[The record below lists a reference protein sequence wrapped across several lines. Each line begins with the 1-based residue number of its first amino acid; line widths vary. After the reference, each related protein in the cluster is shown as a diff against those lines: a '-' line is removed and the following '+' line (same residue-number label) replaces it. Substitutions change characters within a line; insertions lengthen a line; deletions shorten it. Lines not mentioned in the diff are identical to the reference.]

1 MTLTAVRPQQGGPAA
16 CLAFGEGV
24 ADKLIAFHGQGGL
37 LARTP
42 ANVLNLYGLL
52 RLGALNGL
60 YDAFVDRHLAF
71 YAVSGPA
78 PAGALP
84 QLVLGGLAGAYRLLQ
99 GHYRRG
105 PEGLEGL
112 RLCVRSLPEKMRRNA
127 AGLTGA
133 APARPGL
140 VSLDGL
146 LQDAPFLC
154 MAGEALQDDTLFDAA
169 VKLASDAAD
178 LLRDARTG
186 FYHHA
191 GRRAGGEWVAP
202 DAWCRGNGCA
212 AAVMAELL
220 LYLPAAHPARTG
232 LIERLRDLLV
242 RLAAVQTPA
251 GLWRQQLTE
260 DSSPEELSGSALIGY
275 ALAIAL
281 RRGWVSGTL
290 APAAGRA
297 WSGMRSRVAMHG
309 NWNIADVNVAAAPG
323 DSPGYYPAIPTAV
336 NDLHGFGPL
345 LLAAAAYY
353 ELARAVAWRARPAA
367 GREFA
372 APDARAV
379 RAYFEE
385 VHAAC
390 EKRYNGDGSWG
401 LGAAEYPAGWFMHK
415 NTGVPGG
422 HPLIRT
428 TGDCILG
435 YLGAVQGAGGKRLES
450 AAADQ
455 VPDERTQTYLARAR
469 AGLDWLVRQQ
479 EPDGCFRLYTRTA
492 EGQVGH
498 QGCLYVTG
506 IAGAALLKGYAHFND
521 RVYLEASERAA
532 RWEESWPVSKNV
544 NFNAFAVWHL
554 AEHYQAARADWVLTA
569 ALRRVARRILPCQQA
584 AGGWPGHNS
593 WIWYHSIIL
602 RGYAALCRVLP
613 SGHPDKEELLAAGG
627 AAVDYLARLQKNDG
641 ALFPNP
647 ETRTPAACP
656 YGIAALSLWLACQPD
671 RQAENVLRGM
681 LAWRLNPASGDPDYS
696 YNAEQQLGSPGAA
709 PVNLYAMG
717 ACLEHL

>member
-1 MTLTAVRPQQGGPAA
+1 MTLPAVPVQQGDPAE

-42 ANVLNLYGLL
+42 ANALNLYGLL
-52 RLGALNGL
+52 RLGAHNGL

-71 YAVSGPA
+71 YAFCGPV
-78 PAGALP
+78 PDGALP
-84 QLVLGGLAGAYRLLQ
+84 QLALGGLAGAYRLLQ

-112 RLCVRSLPEKMRRNA
+112 RLCVRSLMEKIRRHP
-127 AGLTGA
+127 AGLTG
-133 APARPGL
+133 PAHTGL
-140 VSLDGL
+140 VSMDGL
-146 LQDAPFLC
+146 LQLAPFLC
-154 MAGEALQDDTLFDAA
+154 MAGEAFQDDALFDAA
-169 VKLASDAAD
+169 VGQATDAAD

-191 GRRAGGEWVAP
+191 GRRAGAGWVTP

-220 LYLPAAHPARTG
+220 LYLPASHPARAG
-232 LIERLRDLLV
+232 LVERLRDLLEL
-242 RLAAVQTPA
+242 LAAVQTPA
-251 GLWRQQLTE
+251 GLWRQQLSDE
-260 DSSPEELSGSALIGY
+260 SSREELSGSALIGY
-275 ALAIAL
+275 TLAVAL
-281 RRGWVSGTL
+281 RRGWVSGAL
-290 APAAGRA
+290 GPAAWKVWHGLQ
-297 WSGMRSRVAMHG
+297 SRVDMHG
-309 NWNIADVNVAAAPG
+309 NWNILDVNAASAPG
-323 DSPGYYPAIPTAV
+323 DSQDHYAAIPSAV
-336 NDLHGFGPL
+336 NELHGFSPL

-353 ELARAVAWRARPAA
+353 ELARAAAWRARPAV

-372 APDARAV
+372 APDELAV
-379 RAYFEE
+379 QTYFDG

-401 LGAAEYPAGWFMHK
+401 RGAAEFPAGWFAHK
-415 NTGVPGG
+415 NTGTPGS

-428 TGDCILG
+428 TGDCVLG
-435 YLGAVQGAGGKRLES
+435 YLGAARHGDRKRPES
-450 AAADQ
+450 VAADKA
-455 VPDERTQTYLARAR
+455 PDARMQTYLARAR

-479 EPDGCFRLYTRTA
+479 ETDGCFRLYTRTA

-506 IAGAALLKGYAHFND
+506 IAGAALLKGYTHFHD
-521 RVYLEASERAA
+521 RAYLEASERAA
-532 RWEESWPVSKNV
+532 RWEEAWPVSKNV

-554 AEHYQAARADWVLTA
+554 AEHFRVTRAAWAVDA
-569 ALRRVARRILPCQQA
+569 ALRRVRRRILPRQQA
-584 AGGWPGHNS
+584 AGGWPGHDS

-613 SGHPDKEELLAAGG
+613 DGHPDKEELQAAGG
-627 AAVDYLARLQKNDG
+627 AAVEYLARLQTEAG
-641 ALFPNP
+641 AMFPNP
-647 ETRTPAACP
+647 ETRAPAASP
-656 YGIAALSLWLACQPD
+656 FSIAALSLWLACRPD

-681 LAWRLNPASGDPDYS
+681 LAWRLNPASGNPDYS
-696 YNAEQQLGSPGAA
+696 YNAEQKLGSPGAA
-709 PVNLYAMG
+709 PVNLYALG
-717 ACLEHL
+717 ACLENI

>member
-1 MTLTAVRPQQGGPAA
+1 MTLTAARSQQGDPAEGI
-16 CLAFGEGV
+16 AFGEGV

-37 LARTP
+37 LTRTP

-71 YAVSGPA
+71 YAACGPA
-78 PAGALP
+78 PAGASP
-84 QLVLGGLAGAYRLLQ
+84 QIVLGGLAGAYRLLQ
-99 GHYRRG
+99 GHYRHG

-112 RLCVRSLPEKMRRNA
+112 RLCVRSLPGKIRQNP

-133 APARPGL
+133 APAPPSL

-154 MAGEALQDDTLFDAA
+154 MAGEALQDDALFDTAA
-169 VKLASDAAD
+169 GLAADAAD
-178 LLRDARTG
+178 LLRDSRTG

-191 GRRAGGEWVAP
+191 GRREGGGWVTP

-220 LYLPAAHPARTG
+220 LYLPAAHPAQAG
-232 LIERLRDLLV
+232 LIERLRDLLE
-242 RLAAVQTPA
+242 RLAAVQTPS
-251 GLWRQQLTE
+251 GLWRQQLIE
-260 DSSPEELSGSALIGY
+260 NSSREELSGSALIGY
-275 ALAIAL
+275 ALAVAL
-281 RRGWVSGTL
+281 RRGWVSGSL

-297 WSGMRSRVAMHG
+297 WSGMRSRVDMRG
-309 NWNIADVNVAAAPG
+309 NWNIPDVNVEAAPG
-323 DSPGYYPAIPTAV
+323 DSPADYAAIPVAV

-345 LLAAAAYY
+345 LLAAAAYF
-353 ELARAVAWRARPAA
+353 ELARAAAWRARPAA

-372 APDARAV
+372 APAARAV
-379 RAYFEE
+379 RAYFNE
-385 VHAAC
+385 VHDAC

-401 LGAAEYPAGWFMHK
+401 RGAAEFPAGWFTHK
-415 NTGVPGG
+415 NTGIPGD

-428 TGDCILG
+428 TGDCVLG
-435 YLGAVQGAGGKRLES
+435 YLGAAWGGGGKRLES

-455 VPDERTQTYLARAR
+455 APDERTQTYLARAR

-479 EPDGCFRLYTRTA
+479 EPDGCFRLYTRTG

-506 IAGAALLKGYAHFND
+506 IAVAALLKGYEHFDNHL
-521 RVYLEASERAA
+521 YLDASERAA

-554 AEHYQAARADWVLTA
+554 AEHYRVTRAAWALTA

-613 SGHPDKEELLAAGG
+613 DGHPDKEELLAAGG
-627 AAVDYLARLQKNDG
+627 AAVDYLARLQTDDG

-647 ETRTPAACP
+647 ETRTPAASA
-656 YGIAALSLWLACQPD
+656 YGLAALSLWLACRPD
-671 RQAENVLRGM
+671 RQVENVLRGM
-681 LAWRLNPASGDPDYS
+681 LAWRLHPASGDPDYS
-696 YNAEQQLGSPGAA
+696 YNAEQKLGSPGAA
-709 PVNLYAMG
+709 PVNLYALG
-717 ACLEHL
+717 ACLENL